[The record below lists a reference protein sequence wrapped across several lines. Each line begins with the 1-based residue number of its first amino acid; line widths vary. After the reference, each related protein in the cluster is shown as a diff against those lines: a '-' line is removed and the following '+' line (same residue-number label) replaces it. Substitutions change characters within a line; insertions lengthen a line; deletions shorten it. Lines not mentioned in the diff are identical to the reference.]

1 MLPKGAAATREGYV
15 PVAKKNK
22 VNGKK
27 RKSTINTHKNII
39 RGIVGDAR
47 AFIPFSRKRSEYV
60 ESQRVK
66 SSRLEGKVTEK
77 LLAAREE
84 LHPSQYEDYL
94 TWMHKQTATLAPS
107 INRSTPTF
115 SALSNLRPSNVM
127 SLASELTW
135 IGSRI
140 NSNRFQIQN
149 FLKLRD
155 ELDKRF
161 WSGNLLELNRCMEN
175 IRDKTGDSQWL
186 IEVQIALE
194 QFFNGLEGQKKVLAQ
209 IREETPPGFLQFM
222 AHRISLR
229 NENAVT
235 IQRYSSNLESW
246 LSGKDL
252 EVGLADYLKFKL
264 ARFTPESVASI
275 SHILRIEQSSSDVDL
290 YETFVA
296 LVIQISQNRGLKS
309 TLELM
314 IKAWKD
320 MGVKDYRLE
329 NLTNVTIEQSA
340 DIKPVYKSDTTVS
353 DNFLMGRFAD
363 AISECRRKVKAG
375 SVEALDIYV
384 IAHCYALKKNRT
396 IGLSHESRLPW
407 RFFAGVVSDVIS
419 KSKKYNESC
428 LDLIKNLTNLQL
440 LPTCNGL
447 LQLSLAEM
455 VPFARNINDGVC
467 KASLHSTQTHPL
479 EMLASNKLLA
489 QRAHAIF
496 NRQLGDTSVK
506 FAFDILDSSSKSQN
520 QEVYAVFCKL
530 YRGALASDSKAILSA
545 IQAILNEQLFSPAW
559 LRVRLIKVEA
569 LLDSGAISEAITTI
583 ADLVCEH
590 DHLDSLLP
598 VDKIIKRHSKWAE
611 FRQYGA
617 DISLSI
623 LIDKRLKLNYSDSL
637 ASLRRAAVDNFL
649 KLNGVSI
656 PSQLSIDSSKFD
668 RFKLIY
674 FFNNLCVASVLDM
687 CEGLE
692 GSRAIDEER
701 RRVLSLLSKLDPENA
716 SEYQDE
722 ILSITSS
729 MRIREGIKVVDGS
742 RIHVDEDGISR
753 WAKTELQESLNRYQS
768 LVKAGIGVAENFDV
782 VLRDVLSSNQVS
794 KSYLEIPKNEADELL
809 IDIVRSLRDRF
820 LFDTAFGLNSFL
832 SKRVRHNSISG
843 FIRAAAYNESL
854 VTQKASGDYKSNRYW
869 LEKFSYLDAEQ
880 LDAVSACLE
889 QFSKNFDDLT
899 LYLRNEIIQ
908 IRSVDCANGL
918 IELPIIPSMFHI
930 LRSALQDGYSIDGFL
945 STCYVAFWI
954 MIEPSLS
961 LVRSQ
966 LKRRYKFEFT
976 ALFDKLKLDVL
987 DMTGR
992 DNQLLE
998 FNSSVTSAATETSIL
1013 IDRAADWFNKR
1024 QGELSKITYTINEV
1038 VDISVGSAL
1047 SRHQIMDLEINKD
1060 LGEDFI
1066 LRADSLNAIADI
1078 MLVVIGNI
1086 HEHSK
1091 SEPSPWLN
1099 ISTIYDEGRRLK
1111 LRCESS
1117 IGPGVKNERS
1127 EKILDEIRSDI
1138 QSGKYLE
1145 KISKEGRSGI
1155 FKVASIVNV
1164 EDEGRLEFGFLDSQ
1178 SFFIDVDMPV
1188 MIESMRVDEQSLED
1202 AMT

>member
-1 MLPKGAAATREGYV
+1 MARKS
-15 PVAKKNK
+15 KSSD
-22 VNGKK
+22 KK
-27 RKSTINTHKNII
+27 RKATINTHKNII

-47 AFIPFSRKRSEYV
+47 AFIPFSGKIAGYA

-77 LLAAREE
+77 LLFAREE

-94 TWMHKQTATLAPS
+94 TWMHRQTSRLAPS
-107 INRSTPTF
+107 INRSVPTF
-115 SALSNLRPSNVM
+115 SALSNLRPSNSM
-127 SLASELTW
+127 SFSSELTW
-135 IGSRI
+135 IASRI
-140 NSNRFQIQN
+140 NANKRQIQS

-155 ELDKRF
+155 DLDKMF
-161 WSGNLLELNRCMEN
+161 WGGNIAEINRC
-175 IRDKTGDSQWL
+175 IRSIRTKTGDSQWL
-186 IEVQIALE
+186 VEVRIAVE
-194 QFFNGLEGQKKVLAQ
+194 QFFNGLEGQKKVLAE

-229 NENAVT
+229 NESAVT
-235 IQRYSSNLESW
+235 IQRYSLNLDAW
-246 LSGKDL
+246 LAGREL

-264 ARFTPESVASI
+264 ARHTPASLVSVG
-275 SHILRIEQSSSDVDL
+275 HILRIEQSSSDIDL
-290 YETFVA
+290 YETFVS
-296 LVIQISQNRGLKS
+296 LVIQVSQDSSLKS
-309 TLELM
+309 TSALM
-314 IKAWKD
+314 VKAWREMD
-320 MGVKDYRLE
+320 IDDYRLE
-329 NLTNVTIEQSA
+329 KVIHSISSQPHESPMRESNTI
-340 DIKPVYKSDTTVS
+340 VS
-353 DNFLMGRFAD
+353 DYFLEGRFAD
-363 AISECRRKVKAG
+363 ALNECSRKVKNG
-375 SVEALDIYV
+375 SVDAFDIYIV
-384 IAHCYALKKNRT
+384 AHCYALQSKRLNESSPICHKPWYLFARM
-396 IGLSHESRLPW
+396 LS
-407 RFFAGVVSDVIS
+407 DIIS
-419 KSKKYNESC
+419 KSSNYNRSC
-428 LDLIKNLTNLQL
+428 LDIIKSLTNLQL

-447 LQLSLAEM
+447 LQLALAEM
-455 VPFARNINDGVC
+455 APFVRNINDGVW
-467 KASLHSTQTHPL
+467 KAFIHSKLSHPFQ
-479 EMLASNKLLA
+479 MLATNNVVA
-489 QRAHAIF
+489 QRAISMF
-496 NRQLGDTSVK
+496 KGDVQDISVMFVLG
-506 FAFDILDSSSKSQN
+506 ILGSSSKSPA
-520 QEVYAVFCKL
+520 QESYRVFFNL
-530 YRGALASDSKAILSA
+530 YHAALANDPLALLSA
-545 IQAILNEQLFSPAW
+545 IQAILNDQSFSAAW
-559 LRVRLIKVEA
+559 LRVRLIKVEV
-569 LLDSGAISEAITTI
+569 LLNSGSTSEAISTI

-598 VDKIIKRHSKWAE
+598 VDKIIKRYSKWGE

-649 KLNGVSI
+649 KLNSVST
-656 PSQLSIDSSKFD
+656 PSQLSSELDKFERSK
-668 RFKLIY
+668 LVY
-674 FFNNLCVASVLDM
+674 FFKNLCVASVLDM
-687 CEGLE
+687 CDGLE

-701 RRVLSLLSKLDPENA
+701 RRVLSLLSKLDPDNA

-753 WAKTELQESLNRYQS
+753 WAKTELQENLNRYQS

-782 VLRDVLSSNQVS
+782 VLRDVLKSNQIS

-809 IDIVRSLRDRF
+809 IEVVRLLRDRF

-854 VTQKASGDYKSNRYW
+854 VTQKASGDYKLNSYW
-869 LEKFSYLDAEQ
+869 LQKFSHLESDQ
-880 LDAVSACLE
+880 LLAVSSCLE
-889 QFSKNFDDLT
+889 QFSKRFDDLT

-908 IRSVDCANGL
+908 IRSVDRTAGL
-918 IELPIIPSMFHI
+918 IELPILPSMFHI
-930 LRSALQDGYSIDGFL
+930 LRSAVQDGYSMEAFL
-945 STCYVAFWI
+945 STCYEAFWI

-966 LKRRYKFEFT
+966 LKRLYKADFN
-976 ALFDKLKLDVL
+976 ALFEKLKLDIL
-987 DMTGR
+987 DVTGR
-992 DNQLLE
+992 ENQLAE
-998 FNSSVTSAATETSIL
+998 FNSSIISAATETSIL

-1024 QGELSKITYTINEV
+1024 QGELSRITYTINEV

-1047 SRHQIMDLEINKD
+1047 SRHQITDLEITKN

-1091 SEPSPWLN
+1091 SEPSTWLN
-1099 ISTIYDEGRRLK
+1099 ITTVYDEGRRLK

-1117 IGPGVKNERS
+1117 IGVGVKNDRAENVL
-1127 EKILDEIRSDI
+1127 EEIRSDI
-1138 QSGKYLE
+1138 RTGKYLE

-1155 FKVASIVNV
+1155 FKVASIANV
-1164 EDEGRLEFGFLDSQ
+1164 EEKGRLEFGFVDGK
-1178 SFFIDVDMPV
+1178 SFFLDVDMPV
-1188 MIESMRVDEQSLED
+1188 TIDSMLLSEQSLED

>member
-1 MLPKGAAATREGYV
+1 MG
-15 PVAKKNK
+15 KKSK
-22 VNGKK
+22 SSEKK
-27 RKSTINTHKNII
+27 RKATINAHKNII

-47 AFIPFSRKRSEYV
+47 AFIPFSRKTAGYV

-77 LLAAREE
+77 LLFAREE

-94 TWMHKQTATLAPS
+94 TWMHKQTSTLAPS

-115 SALSNLRPSNVM
+115 SALSNLRPSNAM
-127 SLASELTW
+127 SFASELTW
-135 IGSRI
+135 IVSRI
-140 NSNRFQIQN
+140 HANRRQIQS

-155 ELDKRF
+155 ELDQKF
-161 WSGNLLELNRCMEN
+161 WGGNLAELNRCMRS
-175 IRDKTGDSQWL
+175 IRTRTGDSQWL
-186 IEVQIALE
+186 VEVRIAIE
-194 QFFNGLEGQKKVLAQ
+194 QFFNGLEGQKKVLAEV
-209 IREETPPGFLQFM
+209 REETPPGFLQFM

-229 NENAVT
+229 NEDAVT
-235 IQRYSSNLESW
+235 IQRYSSNLDAW
-246 LSGKDL
+246 LAGKDL
-252 EVGLADYLKFKL
+252 EIGLADYLKFKL
-264 ARFTPESVASI
+264 ARHTPTNIISVG
-275 SHILRIEQSSSDVDL
+275 HVLRIEQSSSDIDL
-290 YETFVA
+290 YETFVSLA
-296 LVIQISQNRGLKS
+296 IQISQDS
-309 TLELM
+309 TLKTSSALM
-314 IKAWKD
+314 MKAWSE
-320 MGVKDYRLE
+320 MEVNDYRLE
-329 NLTNVTIEQSA
+329 KIARTFSLEAEDAGIN
-340 DIKPVYKSDTTVS
+340 KSDTAIS
-353 DNFLMGRFAD
+353 GYFLEGRFAD
-363 AISECRRKVKAG
+363 AIKECRRKVQSG
-375 SVEALDIYV
+375 SVDAFDIYIV
-384 IAHCYALKKNRT
+384 AHCYALN
-396 IGLSHESRLPW
+396 HERRVDRLPIRIKPW
-407 RFFAGVVSDVIS
+407 RFYANVISEIIS
-419 KSKKYNESC
+419 KSDNYNESC
-428 LDLIKNLTNLQL
+428 LDVIKDLTNLQL

-447 LQLSLAEM
+447 LQLVLAEM
-455 VPFARNINDGVC
+455 SPFVRNINDGVW
-467 KASLHSTQTHPL
+467 KAFIHSKQYHPF
-479 EMLASNKLLA
+479 EMLASNSVVS
-489 QRAHAIF
+489 QRAISLF
-496 NRQLGDTSVK
+496 RDDQLDLSVK
-506 FAFDILDSSSKSQN
+506 FVLGVLGASLESKPEESCRAFFDLYHSALANDHNALLTAIQVILDDDK
-520 QEVYAVFCKL
+520 F
-530 YRGALASDSKAILSA
+530 SA
-545 IQAILNEQLFSPAW
+545 AW
-559 LRVRLIKVEA
+559 LRVRLIKVEV
-569 LLDSGAISEAITTI
+569 LLNSGSISEAISTI
-583 ADLVCEH
+583 ADLVCEN

-598 VDKIIKRHSKWAE
+598 VDKIVKRYSKWAE

-623 LIDKRLKLNYSDSL
+623 LIDKRLKLSYSDSL

-649 KLNGVSI
+649 KFNLVST
-656 PSQLSIDSSKFD
+656 PSQLTVDGDKFD
-668 RFKLIY
+668 RSKLVY
-674 FFNNLCVASVLDM
+674 FFKHLCVASVLDM
-687 CEGLE
+687 CDGLV

-701 RRVLSLLSKLDPENA
+701 RKVLSLLSKLDPDNA

-782 VLRDVLSSNQVS
+782 VLRDVLSNNQIS

-809 IDIVRSLRDRF
+809 IEVVRLLRDRF

-854 VTQKASGDYKSNRYW
+854 VTQKASGDYKLNSYW
-869 LEKFSYLDAEQ
+869 LQKFSHLEPDQ
-880 LDAVSACLE
+880 LLAVSSCLE
-889 QFSKNFDDLT
+889 QFSKSFDDLT

-908 IRSVDCANGL
+908 IRSVDRIEGL
-918 IELPIIPSMFHI
+918 IELPILPSMFHI
-930 LRSALQDGYSIDGFL
+930 LRSAVQDGYSMDAFL
-945 STCYVAFWI
+945 STCYEAFWI

-966 LKRRYKFEFT
+966 LKRRYKSDFNTLFE
-976 ALFDKLKLDVL
+976 KLKLDVL
-987 DMTGR
+987 DITGR
-992 DNQLLE
+992 ENQLAE
-998 FNSSVTSAATETSIL
+998 FNSSIISATTETSIL

-1024 QGELSKITYTINEV
+1024 QGELSRITYTINEV

-1047 SRHQIMDLEINKD
+1047 SRHQITDLEISKD

-1099 ISTIYDEGRRLK
+1099 ITTVYDEGRRLK

-1117 IGPGVKNERS
+1117 IGVGVKNDRA
-1127 EKILDEIRSDI
+1127 EKVLEEIRSDI
-1138 QSGKYLE
+1138 RSGKYLE

-1164 EDEGRLEFGFLDSQ
+1164 EDQGRLEFGFVDSK

-1188 MIESMRVDEQSLED
+1188 TIDSMILSEESLED
-1202 AMT
+1202 ATT